1 VPLHSAFLQLLI
13 VFYNDW
19 ILSTII
25 TNIVGSLEKA
35 VMSDPIDS
43 ILLLPQ
49 RKLIVAQSDV
59 CLDRNEKNYI
69 FILMVEES
77 RGTAGGRAAGSGH
90 RRIQRIYGF
99 ACDGGT
105 CIKFFESGD
114 RDKVDKFDIPY
125 SAVAMDVK
133 LSDGRP
139 YVVQG
144 IVDPDFVT
152 SYRSVISNL
161 K

>member
-1 VPLHSAFLQLLI
+1 MP
-13 VFYNDW
+13 
-19 ILSTII
+19 
-25 TNIVGSLEKA
+25 
-35 VMSDPIDS
+35 DS
-43 ILLLPQ
+43 IDAILQLPQ

-59 CLDRNEKNYI
+59 HLDRQAKNEI

-77 RGTAGGRAAGSGH
+77 RGSAGGRAAGSGH
-90 RRIQRIYGF
+90 RRIERVYGF
-99 ACDGGT
+99 ACDGGA

-114 RDKVDKFDIPY
+114 QDKVDKFDIPY
-125 SAVAMDVK
+125 SAVAMDIK

-152 SYRSVISNL
+152 SYRLVISNL